1 VSRERALP
9 THEAVIPIFSALAD
23 PQRARMLRLLER
35 VELAVG
41 ELASALQLPQ
51 STMSRHLK
59 ALFHAGI
66 VTKRAEGTATL
77 YRLTVESLA
86 PNARVAWEL
95 LRGSMHGSTNGA
107 SGINATCADDDR
119 RLAEVL
125 AARNPDGV
133 GFFGRVGG
141 EWSGLRRGLFGERF
155 AAEALLALT
164 PREWVVADLGCGT
177 GEITAEIAPFV
188 RKVVAIDREAAM
200 LDATRRRVREL
211 NNQDIDVEVRR
222 GDLAQLPAKAGEFNA
237 CVLSLVL
244 HHVRDTTAVL
254 ACARRALA
262 RGGVI
267 LVIDMVAHERAEY
280 RTTMGHQHLGFSEE
294 AMHAMAKSAKCTLEL
309 YRSLRPA
316 IDARGPGLFV
326 ARFTK

>member
-1 VSRERALP
+1 MSRERALP

-125 AARNPDGV
+125 AVCSVSDSQP
-133 GFFGRVGG
+133 
-141 EWSGLRRGLFGERF
+141 RRC
-155 AAEALLALT
+155 
-164 PREWVVADLGCGT
+164 W
-177 GEITAEIAPFV
+177 
-188 RKVVAIDREAAM
+188 
-200 LDATRRRVREL
+200 
-211 NNQDIDVEVRR
+211 
-222 GDLAQLPAKAGEFNA
+222 
-237 CVLSLVL
+237 
-244 HHVRDTTAVL
+244 H
-254 ACARRALA
+254 
-262 RGGVI
+262 
-267 LVIDMVAHERAEY
+267 
-280 RTTMGHQHLGFSEE
+280 
-294 AMHAMAKSAKCTLEL
+294 
-309 YRSLRPA
+309 
-316 IDARGPGLFV
+316 
-326 ARFTK
+326 